1 MHVIYICVC
10 KSFSTMVDKGL
21 RKIIKKKKRG
31 NGEIGKHKLD
41 EIGPLNMK

>member
-21 RKIIKKKKRG
+21 RKIIKKKRG
-31 NGEIGKHKLD
+31 NREIGKHKLD
-41 EIGPLNMK
+41 EIAPLNMK